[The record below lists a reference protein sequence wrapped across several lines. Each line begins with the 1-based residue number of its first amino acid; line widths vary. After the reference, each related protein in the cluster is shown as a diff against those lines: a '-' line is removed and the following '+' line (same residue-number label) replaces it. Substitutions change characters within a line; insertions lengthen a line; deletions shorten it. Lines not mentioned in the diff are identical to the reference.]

1 MNVLIAYSL
10 LFFGLGLNYLFSVV
24 VARAL
29 GVEVFG
35 DYSYA
40 LYIFNILSLV
50 AVVGL
55 DEASIKFLP
64 QSNNSRYIKSKIQTL
79 ALIAITVFFS
89 IYLII
94 INTFLDGIQH
104 KLSMVLAFSLP
115 LFVMLTVN
123 SAILQANYIVG
134 QRMIFRYVLEPVTKI
149 GLLLFFIAS
158 SVEIFSPVYAMLA
171 ALFIT
176 NIAMLFMYRE
186 KLLAYG
192 YQPFLPGWTPL
203 LKFVAPMSLNNIIN
217 IVSSRMDLLILGVLA
232 TSLSMGHYSAAFQ
245 TAAILSIVL
254 QGMETVYAPIFSKS
268 IGEKNFVEL
277 DHYFKRALRL
287 TIMISS
293 PVIIIFI
300 LYPEVALL
308 PFGNTFQESINVLA
322 ILAIGQLCN
331 LATGSANTILIS
343 IGRTKI
349 VLINS
354 LIYGFSIV
362 ISVYVGVQ
370 ELGILGAAIG
380 VSFSVLLINS
390 LRVFFL
396 YKISGVLPFSIYYAK
411 SMIALV
417 IVIVAG
423 YFSKSFIGISGVL
436 LLPIGYLFIL
446 MGAGIH
452 PEDKAIAFK
461 IRNMIFQRKN

>member
-24 VARAL
+24 VARSL
-29 GVEVFG
+29 GAEFFG

-40 LYIFNILSLV
+40 IYIFNILSLV
-50 AVVGL
+50 AVAGL
-55 DEASIKFLP
+55 DEAAIRFLP
-64 QSNNSRYIKSKIQTL
+64 QSNNNNYLKSKIQTL
-79 ALIAITVFFS
+79 TLISIALFFS
-89 IYLII
+89 IYLIV
-94 INTFLDGIQH
+94 INTFLEGIQH

-115 LFVMLTVN
+115 LFVVLTVN

-158 SVEIFSPVYAMLA
+158 SVELLAPVYAMLA

-176 NIAMLFMYRE
+176 NIAMLFVYRK
-186 KLLAYG
+186 KLLIYG
-192 YQPFLPGWTPL
+192 YQPFLSGWTPL

-217 IVSSRMDLLILGVLA
+217 IISGRMDLLILGVLA

-268 IGEKNFVEL
+268 IGEKNVVEL
-277 DHYFKRALRL
+277 DKNFKRALRL
-287 TIMISS
+287 TIIISS
-293 PVIIIFI
+293 PLIIIFI
-300 LYPEVALL
+300 IYPEVALL
-308 PFGNTFQESINVLA
+308 PFGNAFQESINVLA

-343 IGRTKI
+343 MGRTKI

-354 LIYGFSIV
+354 LIYGFSII
-362 ISVYVGVQ
+362 ISVYLGVQ
-370 ELGILGAAIG
+370 EFGILGAALG
-380 VSFSVLLINS
+380 VSFSILLINS

-396 YKISGVLPFSIYYAK
+396 YKISGVLPFSIYYAR

-417 IVIVAG
+417 IVLLAG
-423 YFSKSFIGISGVL
+423 YFSKNLIGMSGVL
-436 LLPIGYLFIL
+436 LLPIVYLFIL
-446 MGAGIH
+446 IGLGVH
-452 PEDKAIAFK
+452 PEDKATAFK
-461 IRNMIFQRKN
+461 IRDVIFQRKN